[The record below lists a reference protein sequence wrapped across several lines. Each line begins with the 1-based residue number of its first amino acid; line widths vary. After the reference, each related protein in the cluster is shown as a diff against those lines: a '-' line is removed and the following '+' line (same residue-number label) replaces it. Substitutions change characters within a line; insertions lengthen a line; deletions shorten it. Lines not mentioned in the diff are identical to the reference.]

1 MSDLSLMFCYYFVVL
16 FSLIGYGN
24 LTTKIFKNKL
34 SLAELG
40 LNGLLFII
48 LLSYITNFF
57 FKHLYIHNLIVLI
70 TGIIFFI
77 DLLKQKILKKNF
89 ILLFSISLVLFIGLL
104 MYKNH
109 DDFYYY
115 HFPYTLSIIEFKK
128 IIGLG
133 NLEHGFRT
141 PSSIFY
147 LNSLFFLPKI
157 DLALINSGAIY
168 YLIFANL
175 FFLQK
180 IFNLLKNNNLN
191 FIFYL
196 SFLSFITVNT
206 AFYRL
211 AEHGT
216 DRSALI
222 LVFIL
227 AIYYLDSL
235 NKKFKNKK
243 KIFFNFYPKIITI
256 TLLIV
261 SLKSFYLIYYIFII
275 SLTFEFRKYI
285 NKLDQV
291 KKLLFN
297 NHTYYLIFGTLIFIF
312 TVFLNT
318 GCLIYPASFTCFESM
333 DWSIPKHQVQDMKQW
348 YELWSKAGANP
359 NYRVDNQQ
367 EYLNGLNWVPHW
379 FKEYFFTKVSD
390 FLFVIL
396 LISLISFFSLK
407 GTTKKSQKKINFNI
421 FYFLLLMLVVEW
433 FLNHPTLRYG
443 GYSLIALIV
452 FIPLSIYMEKN
463 FQPSNLIF
471 KKSFILILITL
482 SIFFIKNVN
491 RISNEVKK
499 YDYKPFEKPHYH
511 IAENAYLFRNMILNA
526 KKINKDH
533 KSFYL
538 VLTKDLIKKVNNQ
551 K

>member
-1 MSDLSLMFCYYFVVL
+1 MTDLSLMFFYYFIFL
-16 FSLIGYGN
+16 FSFIGYGN
-24 LTTKIFKNKL
+24 LTTKLFKNKL

-40 LNGLLFII
+40 FNGLLFVI

-57 FKHLYIHNLIVLI
+57 FAHLYLHNLIVLLI
-70 TGIIFFI
+70 GILFFI
-77 DLLKQKILKKNF
+77 NFVKEGIPKKSF
-89 ILLFSISLVLFIGLL
+89 LILLGISIILFIGLL

-115 HFPYTLSIIEFKK
+115 HFPYTLSVIEFKK
-128 IIGLG
+128 ILGLG

-147 LNSLFFLPKI
+147 LNSLFFLPKL

-180 IFNLLKNNNLN
+180 IFNSIKNKDIN

-196 SFLSFITVNT
+196 SFLSFILINT

-222 LVFIL
+222 LIFIL
-227 AIYYLDSL
+227 AIYYLESI
-235 NKKFKNKK
+235 NKKFQNKK
-243 KIFFNFYPKIITI
+243 KIFFIYYPKIII
-256 TLLIV
+256 IILLIV

-275 SLTFEFRKYI
+275 SLIFEFRKYI
-285 NKLDQV
+285 FSSDQIR
-291 KKLLFN
+291 KILFN
-297 NHTYYLIFGTLIFIF
+297 NYTYYLIFGTLVFIF
-312 TVFLNT
+312 SVFLNT
-318 GCLIYPASFTCFESM
+318 GCFVYPASFTCFDSIS
-333 DWSIPKHQVQDMKQW
+333 WSIPKQQVQDMKQW

-367 EYLNGLNWVPHW
+367 YYLSGLNWFPHW
-379 FKEYFFTKVSD
+379 FKEYFFTKVTD
-390 FLFVIL
+390 FLFVVL
-396 LISLISFFSLK
+396 LISFICFFSFK
-407 GTTKKSQKKINFNI
+407 GISKKSQKKINFSI
-421 FYFLLLMLVVEW
+421 FYFLLLMLGIEW

-443 GYSLIALIV
+443 GYSLIALIL

-463 FQPSNLIF
+463 FQPLNLIL
-471 KKSFILILITL
+471 KKSIILILITF
-482 SIFFIKNVN
+482 SIYFIKNVN
-491 RISNEVKK
+491 RISKEVKK
-499 YDYKPFEKPHYH
+499 YNYKPLSNPHYN
-511 IAENAYLFRNMILNA
+511 ITENAYIFRNTILIA
-526 KKINKDH
+526 KKIDKDH

>member
-1 MSDLSLMFCYYFVVL
+1 MTDLSLMFFYYFIIL
-16 FSLIGYGN
+16 FSIIGYGH
-24 LTTKIFKNKL
+24 LTTKIFKNQL
-34 SLAELG
+34 TLAELG
-40 LNGLLFII
+40 FNGLLII
-48 LLSYITNFF
+48 IIISYITNFF
-57 FKHLYIHNLIVLI
+57 FTHLYIHNLIVLFV
-70 TGIIFFI
+70 GLIFFI
-77 DLLKQKILKKNF
+77 NLLKKKISKKNYF
-89 ILLFSISLVLFIGLL
+89 LLLIVSLILFIGLL
-104 MYKNH
+104 MHKNH

-147 LNSLFFLPKI
+147 LNSIFFLPKI

-168 YLIFANL
+168 YLIFANI

-180 IFNLLKNNNLN
+180 IFNQLRKKNLN

-196 SFLSFITVNT
+196 SFLSFIITNT

-235 NKKFKNKK
+235 NKKFDNKK
-243 KIFFNFYPKIITI
+243 KVFFNFYPKIII
-256 TLLIV
+256 VILLIV
-261 SLKSFYLIYYIFII
+261 SLKSFYLIYYVFII
-275 SLTFEFRKYI
+275 SLIFEFRKYI
-285 NKLDQV
+285 LISDQI

-297 NHTYYLIFGTLIFIF
+297 RHTYYFIFATLIFLF

-318 GCLIYPASFTCFESM
+318 GCFVYPASFTCFESTS
-333 DWSIPKHQVQDMKQW
+333 WSIPKQQVQDMRQW

-359 NYRVDNQQ
+359 NYRVDNQE
-367 EYLNGLNWVPHW
+367 EYLNGLNWFTHW
-379 FKEYFFTKVSD
+379 FKEYFFTKVSE
-390 FLFVIL
+390 FLFVVF
-396 LISLISFFSLK
+396 LISLITFFTLK
-407 GTTKKSQKKINFNI
+407 GNTKKLPKKVSFSI
-421 FYFLLLMLVVEW
+421 FYFLILMLGVEW

-443 GYSLIALIV
+443 GFSLIALIF

-463 FQPSNLIF
+463 FEPSNSIF
-471 KKSFILILITL
+471 KKSIILIFITF

-499 YDYKPFEKPHYH
+499 YNYKPFSKPHYH
-511 IAENAYLFRNMILNA
+511 VIENAYFFRNMILRA
-526 KKINKDH
+526 KEIDKDR

-551 K
+551 